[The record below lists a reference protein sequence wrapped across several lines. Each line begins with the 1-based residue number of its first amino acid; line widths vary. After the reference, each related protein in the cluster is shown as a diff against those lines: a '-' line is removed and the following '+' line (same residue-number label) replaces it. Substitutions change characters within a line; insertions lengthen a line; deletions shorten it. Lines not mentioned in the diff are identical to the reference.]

1 MKLKTFCVPYIVDER
16 MVFAGEYLQ
25 SKGYKCVDSSDDADF
40 ILLPIPAKDY
50 MFENLGDKTIFYGSG
65 DFRGFDYNKLEAFVM
80 ENAYLTS
87 EGAISLLKENS
98 DKSIYNS
105 AVLITGYGRIAM
117 ALHRALNAMGAKVTI
132 CCRSD
137 KAKTEACFRGADV
150 IGFDELK
157 KDNSYDFIF
166 NTVPHMIFTKNELD
180 KINKDTLLFDLAS
193 FPGGVDTLYAKSKGV
208 KLIDGKKLP
217 SRYSKQ
223 SAGELIG
230 RAVEKMIREDFS

>member
-1 MKLKTFCVPYIVDER
+1 MKLKTFSVPYIVDER
-16 MVFAGEYLQ
+16 MVFASEYLQ
-25 SKGYKCVDSSDDADF
+25 AQGYKCVDSSDDADF

-50 MFENLGDKTIFYGSG
+50 MFENLGNKTIFYGCG
-65 DFRGFDYNKLEAFVM
+65 DYQGIDYNKFESFVM

-98 DKSIYNS
+98 DRSIYAS
-105 AVLITGYGRIAM
+105 KVLITGYGRIAR
-117 ALHRALNAMGAKVTI
+117 ALHRAFDAMGAKVTI

-137 KAKTEACFRGADV
+137 GAGTEAGFRGADV

-157 KDNSYDFIF
+157 NDNCYDFIF

-180 KINKDTLLFDLAS
+180 KVNKETLLFDLAS

-217 SRYSKQ
+217 SRYSKK

-230 RAVEKMIREDFS
+230 RTVEKIIKEDFS